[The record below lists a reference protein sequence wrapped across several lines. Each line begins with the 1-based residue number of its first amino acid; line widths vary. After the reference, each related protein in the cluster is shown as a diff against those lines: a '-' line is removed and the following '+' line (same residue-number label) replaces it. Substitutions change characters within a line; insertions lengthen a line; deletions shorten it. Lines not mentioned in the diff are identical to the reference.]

1 MRGPMKQPSSS
12 CHNFCQIIKL
22 DSQCSL
28 HQANDAESTQI
39 QSVPHREAM
48 DGVIKK
54 KKWNQYQYL
63 MRMMMRERASVK
75 FNTVVFEKYRCAKQH
90 IFF

>member
-54 KKWNQYQYL
+54 MEPIPISNENDDEGESFSQ
-63 MRMMMRERASVK
+63 
-75 FNTVVFEKYRCAKQH
+75 
-90 IFF
+90 I